1 MNNRKLFVLF
11 CFLLFGTA
19 VLSQSPK
26 KKPIDVNNPLHVDV
40 KEYVKK
46 IHLPPG
52 FQIDL
57 FAENVECARSLALG
71 KNGTVFV
78 GTRYVGDKVPGK
90 VYAIVDQNKDGK
102 ADKVLTIAQGLNV
115 PNGVAFY
122 QGDLYVAEI
131 NRILRYP
138 KIEEN
143 LNNPPK
149 PIVVYDKYPKETWH
163 GLEVYPVWSGQ

>member
-1 MNNRKLFVLF
+1 MNNKTLFVLF
-11 CFLLFGTA
+11 CCLLLGIA
-19 VLSQSPK
+19 VISQSQK
-26 KKPIDVNNPLHVDV
+26 KKVIDVDNPLHVDV
-40 KEYVKK
+40 KEYLKK

-57 FAENVECARSLALG
+57 FAENVECARSLTLG

-115 PNGVAFY
+115 PNGVVFY
-122 QGDLYVAEI
+122 QDDLYV
-131 NRILRYP
+131 
-138 KIEEN
+138 K
-143 LNNPPK
+143 
-149 PIVVYDKYPKETWH
+149 V
-163 GLEVYPVWSGQ
+163 LEKAD